1 MKSDIGS
8 FQNMTN
14 EWENVLLNQ
23 SLRIDKINRC
33 LEELFSHCWDLM
45 SFSKVEHISIIDIT
59 IDGFA
64 MKSEVSL

>member
-23 SLRIDKINRC
+23 SLRIDKINR
-33 LEELFSHCWDLM
+33 WDLM
-45 SFSKVEHISIIDIT
+45 SFSKVKHISIIDIT